1 MAFWSIWVLEY
12 KRSIRTMA
20 RQTAVYKTVG
30 LDFFYFERLRML
42 LTDDV
47 FLISEWADW
56 SFQITTSP

>member
-1 MAFWSIWVLEY
+1 
-12 KRSIRTMA
+12 MA
-20 RQTAVYKTVG
+20 RQTAVYKTVR

>member
-1 MAFWSIWVLEY
+1 
-12 KRSIRTMA
+12 MA

-56 SFQITTSP
+56 SFQIITSP